1 MRYCLLWLL
10 FALAATAPGL
20 STAQTKVYFQYDA
33 SGNRKLR
40 TIELSQTQSMASKSM
55 KQEAEELTTELGEQE
70 IRIYPN
76 PTQGLLRIDIPN
88 LGDESM
94 TLDVFDSQGRLLI
107 RQDAAAIGN
116 QLDLSAY
123 PPGMYLLLIRTAD
136 DKQEWKIIK
145 E

>member
-1 MRYCLLWLL
+1 
-10 FALAATAPGL
+10 
-20 STAQTKVYFQYDA
+20 
-33 SGNRKLR
+33 
-40 TIELSQTQSMASKSM
+40 MASKSM

-76 PTQGLLRIDIPN
+76 PTKGLLRIDIPN

-123 PPGMYLLLIRTAD
+123 PSGMYLLLIRTAG